1 MFGVNVDIVIVCR
14 VFQVNGGNKVIT
26 PLRNRRVGIYV
37 SGMASVLG
45 AFGGLLGGILWDWAE
60 QKE

>member
-26 PLRNRRVGIYV
+26 PLRNRRVGIY
-37 SGMASVLG
+37 
-45 AFGGLLGGILWDWAE
+45 D
-60 QKE
+60 